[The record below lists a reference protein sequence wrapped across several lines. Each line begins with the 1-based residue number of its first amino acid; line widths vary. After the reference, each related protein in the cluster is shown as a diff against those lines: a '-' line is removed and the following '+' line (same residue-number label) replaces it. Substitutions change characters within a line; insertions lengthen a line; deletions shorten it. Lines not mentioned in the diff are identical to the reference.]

1 MRDAD
6 FASFQGISVSA
17 PSRRLV
23 ESLPFK
29 VVLYALKS
37 DNKNRRF
44 AAVLSPLPDSNR
56 GPPPYHGSSQATGGS
71 RGQRIWL
78 VFAASGADAFASGCH
93 WLRPLGSI
101 KAPYSLSMRMTA
113 DAPRAPESP

>member
-1 MRDAD
+1 MRADDGRTGPPQNLSPSFAVPSMRDAD
-6 FASFQGISVSA
+6 FASFQGISVPA
-17 PSRRLV
+17 PLRRLV

-56 GPPPYHGSSQATGGS
+56 GPPPYHGG
-71 RGQRIWL
+71 
-78 VFAASGADAFASGCH
+78 FA
-93 WLRPLGSI
+93 LREG
-101 KAPYSLSMRMTA
+101 
-113 DAPRAPESP
+113 D

>member
-37 DNKNRRF
+37 DNKTRRF
-44 AAVLSPLPDSNR
+44 AAV
-56 GPPPYHGSSQATGGS
+56 
-71 RGQRIWL
+71 
-78 VFAASGADAFASGCH
+78 
-93 WLRPLGSI
+93 
-101 KAPYSLSMRMTA
+101 
-113 DAPRAPESP
+113 

>member
-6 FASFQGISVSA
+6 FASFQGISVPA
-17 PSRRLV
+17 PLRRLV

-44 AAVLSPLPDSNR
+44 EAV
-56 GPPPYHGSSQATGGS
+56 A
-71 RGQRIWL
+71 
-78 VFAASGADAFASGCH
+78 
-93 WLRPLGSI
+93 
-101 KAPYSLSMRMTA
+101 
-113 DAPRAPESP
+113 